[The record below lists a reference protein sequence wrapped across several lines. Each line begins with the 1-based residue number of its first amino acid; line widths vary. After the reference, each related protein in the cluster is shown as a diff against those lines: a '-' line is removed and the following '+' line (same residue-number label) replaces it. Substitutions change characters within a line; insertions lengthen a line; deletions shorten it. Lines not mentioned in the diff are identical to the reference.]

1 MALDTKR
8 YYNRPS
14 RVRIRVYDPLIRRI
28 VQRFGWF
35 QVRGGTLRVLAVR
48 GRRSNRWYHHP
59 VGVCTVDGQRY
70 VISFYG
76 DSQWARNLRA
86 GAEAALHARGRAEP
100 VRAFEL
106 AGGDKRAF
114 MEMLVRRYPAIVR
127 VWWKV
132 SAPELT
138 ADEMNL
144 LIARYPVFRIAPAET
159 LPSAAPHDK

>member
-1 MALDTKR
+1 MDTKR
-8 YYNRPS
+8 YYNQPS
-14 RVRIRVYDPLIRRI
+14 RMRIRVYDPLIRQI

-48 GRRSNRWYHHP
+48 GRHTNRWYHHP

-86 GAEAALHARGRAEP
+86 GAEAALHAHGRVEP
-100 VRAFEL
+100 IRATEL

-114 MEMLVRRYPAIVR
+114 MELLVRRYPAIIR

-132 SAPELT
+132 RAPELT
-138 ADEMNL
+138 ADEIDL
-144 LIARYPVFRIAPAET
+144 LIDRYPVFRVARAESLPPAS
-159 LPSAAPHDK
+159 SA

>member
-1 MALDTKR
+1 MDTKR
-8 YYNRPS
+8 YYNQPS
-14 RVRIRVYDPLIRRI
+14 RMRIRVYDPLIRQI

-48 GRRSNRWYHHP
+48 GRHTNRWYHHP

-86 GAEAALHARGRAEP
+86 GAEAALHAHGRVEP
-100 VRAFEL
+100 IRATEL

-114 MEMLVRRYPAIVR
+114 MELLVRRYPTIVR

-132 SAPELT
+132 RAPNLT
-138 ADEMNL
+138 ADEMGL
-144 LIARYPVFRIAPAET
+144 LIDRYPVFRVAGAESLPPAG
-159 LPSAAPHDK
+159 SA

>member
-1 MALDTKR
+1 MDTKR
-8 YYNRPS
+8 YYNQPS
-14 RVRIRVYDPLIRRI
+14 RVRIRVYDPLIRGI

-48 GRRSNRWYHHP
+48 GRRTNRWYHHP

-86 GAEAALHARGRAEP
+86 GAEAALHARGRVEP
-100 VRAFEL
+100 IRATEL

-114 MEMLVRRYPAIVR
+114 MELLVRRYPAIIR

-132 SAPELT
+132 RAPELT
-138 ADEMNL
+138 ADEIDL
-144 LIARYPVFRIAPAET
+144 LIDRYPVFRVARAESLPPAS
-159 LPSAAPHDK
+159 SA